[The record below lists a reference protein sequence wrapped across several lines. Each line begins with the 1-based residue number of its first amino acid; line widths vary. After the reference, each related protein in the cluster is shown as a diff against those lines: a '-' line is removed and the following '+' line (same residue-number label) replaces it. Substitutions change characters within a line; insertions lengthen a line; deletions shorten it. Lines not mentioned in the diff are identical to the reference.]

1 MIDSLETLSLG
12 PSSQAMLSAFSAWLA
27 CHQVSATTATAVSP
41 TFRTWRTPGI
51 ALAFA
56 SS

>member
-1 MIDSLETLSLG
+1 MMVSLETLLLG
-12 PSSQAMLSAFSAWLA
+12 PSSQVMFKALSALSA

-41 TFRTWRTPGI
+41 TFTTWRTPGI
-51 ALAFA
+51 ALALA

>member
-1 MIDSLETLSLG
+1 MIDSLETLSFG
-12 PSSQAMLSAFSAWLA
+12 PSSQAMLSAFSALSA